1 MNYEEK
7 IEYAEPVVIEKRLM
21 QQLIDPSADVR
32 PLDTEAAEKFLAEYE
47 VLRFEN
53 PLETQICK
61 PFGGEKETE
70 CVTASA
76 VKKETIK
83 EIDAFEHDLD
93 EARQNRLRAEYLQ
106 ECKSGKEIKPLF
118 GVDIEYENIPWNN
131 PLDEEEMD
139 YLTQI
144 TPTSFV
150 LDPKAEPNRVDML
163 DSALVTKFGAFLN
176 KKNGEIEDDKYYCAP
191 EFRRNEVCYY
201 GTLRL
206 RLYEAGDQ
214 VKSFGNWIEQ
224 TKSWTGVFDLS
235 QLNFD
240 DKKDI
245 EYALKDLPE
254 KLLREKVFQGA
265 KEDELFWRENV
276 TAPIEQTLNLLK
288 EPNKAIRLQVKEKD
302 QSMADVLERD
312 IREKAEERWK
322 AIETE
327 RNQSKEVL
335 TPENRRV
342 FDVLF
347 SAYVATEDLQTTLGC
362 KWHWKSG
369 CSVCLLQL
377 RKKAFPSASMNTQWT
392 LRAEIKRSFRSSSPP
407 ASGKNNKNRRRRWQ
421 SVLKNKLTT
430 SATIFISTRPTF
442 PTSSTGRNAQTA
454 CLRMN

>member
-21 QQLIDPSADVR
+21 QQLIDPNTDIR
-32 PLDTEAAEKFLAEYE
+32 PLNPEAAEIFLAEYE

-93 EARQNRLRAEYLQ
+93 ETRQNRLRAEYLQ

-139 YLTQI
+139 YLNRI

-214 VKSFGNWIEQ
+214 VKSFGNWNEQ
-224 TKSWTGVFDLS
+224 TKSWSGVFDLS

-254 KLLREKVFQGA
+254 KLLREKVFHGA

-276 TAPIEQTLNLLK
+276 TAPIEQTLNFLK
-288 EPNKAIRLQVKEKD
+288 EPKQTIKLQVNEKD
-302 QSMADVLERD
+302 QSMADVLERG

-327 RNQSKEVL
+327 RNQSKAVL
-335 TPENRRV
+335 TPENRKV

-347 SAYVATEDLQTTLGC
+347 GAYIATEELQNHPRLQSALEKRLLGMF
-362 KWHWKSG
+362 
-369 CSVCLLQL
+369 VAAQ
-377 RKKAFPSASMNTQWT
+377 KKGVSLELNEYSMDAPSRNQTIIQV
-392 LRAEIKRSFRSSSPP
+392 KQP
-407 ASGKNNKNRRRRWQ
+407 ARDREKQ
-421 SVLKNKLTT
+421 
-430 SATIFISTRPTF
+430 
-442 PTSSTGRNAQTA
+442 
-454 CLRMN
+454 

>member
-302 QSMADVLERD
+302 QSMTDVLERD

-347 SAYVATEDLQTTLGC
+347 SAYVATEDLQNHPRLQMALEKRLLGMF
-362 KWHWKSG
+362 
-369 CSVCLLQL
+369 VAAQ
-377 RKKAFPSASMNTQWT
+377 KKGVSLGLNEYSMDAPSRNQTIIQV
-392 LRAEIKRSFRSSSPP
+392 KQP
-407 ASGKNNKNRRRRWQ
+407 AREREKQ
-421 SVLKNKLTT
+421 
-430 SATIFISTRPTF
+430 
-442 PTSSTGRNAQTA
+442 
-454 CLRMN
+454 

>member
-1 MNYEEK
+1 MKYEEK

-21 QQLIDPSADVR
+21 QQLINPGTDVR
-32 PLDTEAAEKFLAEYE
+32 PLDAKAAEKFLAEYE

-83 EIDAFEHDLD
+83 EIDAFELDLD
-93 EARQNRLRAEYLQ
+93 ETRQNRLRAEYLQ

-139 YLTQI
+139 YLNRI

-214 VKSFGNWIEQ
+214 VKSFGNWNEQ
-224 TKSWTGVFDLS
+224 TKSWSGVFDLS

-254 KLLREKVFQGA
+254 KLLREKVFHGA

-276 TAPIEQTLNLLK
+276 TAPIEQTLNFLK
-288 EPNKAIRLQVKEKD
+288 EPKQTIKLQVNEKD
-302 QSMADVLERD
+302 QSMADVLERG

-327 RNQSKEVL
+327 RNQSKAVL
-335 TPENRRV
+335 TPENRKV

-347 SAYVATEDLQTTLGC
+347 GAYIATEELQNHPRLQSALEKRLLGMF
-362 KWHWKSG
+362 
-369 CSVCLLQL
+369 VAAQ
-377 RKKAFPSASMNTQWT
+377 KKGVSLELNEYSMDAPSRNQTIIQV
-392 LRAEIKRSFRSSSPP
+392 KQP
-407 ASGKNNKNRRRRWQ
+407 ARDREKQ
-421 SVLKNKLTT
+421 
-430 SATIFISTRPTF
+430 
-442 PTSSTGRNAQTA
+442 
-454 CLRMN
+454 

>member
-21 QQLIDPSADVR
+21 QQLIDPGTDVR
-32 PLDTEAAEKFLAEYE
+32 PLDAKAAEKFLAEYE

-327 RNQSKEVL
+327 RNQSKAVL

-347 SAYVATEDLQTTLGC
+347 SAYVATEDLQNHPRLQMALEKRLLGMF
-362 KWHWKSG
+362 
-369 CSVCLLQL
+369 VAAQ
-377 RKKAFPSASMNTQWT
+377 KKGVSLGLNEYSMDAPSRNQTIIQV
-392 LRAEIKRSFRSSSPP
+392 KQP
-407 ASGKNNKNRRRRWQ
+407 AREREKQ
-421 SVLKNKLTT
+421 
-430 SATIFISTRPTF
+430 
-442 PTSSTGRNAQTA
+442 
-454 CLRMN
+454 

>member
-1 MNYEEK
+1 MKYEEK
-7 IEYAEPVVIEKRLM
+7 IEFAEPVVIEKRLM
-21 QQLIDPSADVR
+21 QQLIDPGTDVR
-32 PLDTEAAEKFLAEYE
+32 PLDTKAAEKFLAEYE

-93 EARQNRLRAEYLQ
+93 ETIQSRLRAEYLQ

-131 PLDEEEMD
+131 TLEEEEMD
-139 YLTQI
+139 YLNRI

-214 VKSFGNWIEQ
+214 VKSFGNWNEQ
-224 TKSWTGVFDLS
+224 TKSWSGVFDLS

-276 TAPIEQTLNLLK
+276 TTPIEQTLDLLK
-288 EPNKAIRLQVKEKD
+288 EPQQTIKLQVKEKD

-327 RNQSKEVL
+327 RNQSKAVL
-335 TPENRRV
+335 TPENRKV

-347 SAYVATEDLQTTLGC
+347 GAYIATEELQNHPRLQSALEKRLLGMF
-362 KWHWKSG
+362 
-369 CSVCLLQL
+369 VAAQ
-377 RKKAFPSASMNTQWT
+377 KKGVSLELNEYSMDAPSRNQTIIQV
-392 LRAEIKRSFRSSSPP
+392 KQP
-407 ASGKNNKNRRRRWQ
+407 ARDREKQ
-421 SVLKNKLTT
+421 
-430 SATIFISTRPTF
+430 
-442 PTSSTGRNAQTA
+442 
-454 CLRMN
+454 

>member
-327 RNQSKEVL
+327 RNQSKAVL
-335 TPENRRV
+335 TPENRKV

-347 SAYVATEDLQTTLGC
+347 EAYVATEELQKHPRLQ
-362 KWHWKSG
+362 KALEKQLL
-369 CSVCLLQL
+369 SVFVAAQ
-377 RKKAFPSASMNTQWT
+377 KKGITVGLNEYSMDAPSRNQTIIQV
-392 LRAEIKRSFRSSSPP
+392 KQP
-407 ASGKNNKNRRRRWQ
+407 ARDREKQ
-421 SVLKNKLTT
+421 
-430 SATIFISTRPTF
+430 
-442 PTSSTGRNAQTA
+442 
-454 CLRMN
+454 

>member
-322 AIETE
+322 AIETK

-347 SAYVATEDLQTTLGC
+347 SAYVATEDLQNHPRLQMALEKRLLGMF
-362 KWHWKSG
+362 
-369 CSVCLLQL
+369 VAAQ
-377 RKKAFPSASMNTQWT
+377 KKGVSLGLNEYSMDAPSRNQTIIQV
-392 LRAEIKRSFRSSSPP
+392 KQP
-407 ASGKNNKNRRRRWQ
+407 AREREKQ
-421 SVLKNKLTT
+421 
-430 SATIFISTRPTF
+430 
-442 PTSSTGRNAQTA
+442 
-454 CLRMN
+454 

>member
-276 TAPIEQTLNLLK
+276 TAPIEQTLNLHK

-335 TPENRRV
+335 TPENRKV

-347 SAYVATEDLQTTLGC
+347 SAYVATEDLQNHPRLQMALEKRLLGMF
-362 KWHWKSG
+362 
-369 CSVCLLQL
+369 VAAQ
-377 RKKAFPSASMNTQWT
+377 KKGVSLGLNEYSMDAPSRNQTIIQV
-392 LRAEIKRSFRSSSPP
+392 KQP
-407 ASGKNNKNRRRRWQ
+407 ARDREKQ
-421 SVLKNKLTT
+421 
-430 SATIFISTRPTF
+430 
-442 PTSSTGRNAQTA
+442 
-454 CLRMN
+454 

>member
-1 MNYEEK
+1 MKYEEK

-21 QQLIDPSADVR
+21 QQLIDPGTDVR
-32 PLDTEAAEKFLAEYE
+32 PLDAKAAEKFLAEYE

-93 EARQNRLRAEYLQ
+93 ETIQCRLRAEYLQ

-139 YLTQI
+139 YLNRI

-214 VKSFGNWIEQ
+214 VKSFGNWNEQ
-224 TKSWTGVFDLS
+224 TKSWSGVFDLS

-254 KLLREKVFQGA
+254 KLLREKVFHGA
-265 KEDELFWRENV
+265 KEDELFWRENI

-288 EPNKAIRLQVKEKD
+288 EPKQTIKLQVKEKD

-327 RNQSKEVL
+327 RNQSKAVL
-335 TPENRRV
+335 TPENRKV

-347 SAYVATEDLQTTLGC
+347 GAYIATEELQNHPRLQSALEKRLLGMF
-362 KWHWKSG
+362 
-369 CSVCLLQL
+369 VAAQ
-377 RKKAFPSASMNTQWT
+377 KKGVSLELNEYSMDAPSRNQTIIQV
-392 LRAEIKRSFRSSSPP
+392 KQP
-407 ASGKNNKNRRRRWQ
+407 ARDREKQ
-421 SVLKNKLTT
+421 
-430 SATIFISTRPTF
+430 
-442 PTSSTGRNAQTA
+442 
-454 CLRMN
+454 

>member
-7 IEYAEPVVIEKRLM
+7 IEYAEPLVIEKRLM
-21 QQLIDPSADVR
+21 QQLIDPGTDIR
-32 PLDTEAAEKFLAEYE
+32 PLNAEAAEIFLAEYE

-61 PFGGEKETE
+61 PFCGEKETE
-70 CVTASA
+70 CVTALA

-83 EIDAFEHDLD
+83 KIDALEHDLD
-93 EARQNRLRAEYLQ
+93 EARQNQWRTEYLQ
-106 ECKSGKEIKPLF
+106 DCKSGMEVKPLF
-118 GVDIEYENIPWNN
+118 GVDIEYDNISWNN

-139 YLTQI
+139 YLNRI

-214 VKSFGNWIEQ
+214 VKSFGNWNEQ
-224 TKSWTGVFDLS
+224 TKSWSGVFDLS

-254 KLLREKVFQGA
+254 KLLREKVFHGA
-265 KEDELFWRENV
+265 KEDELFWRENI

-288 EPNKAIRLQVKEKD
+288 EPKPTIKLQVKEKD

-327 RNQSKEVL
+327 RNQSKAVL
-335 TPENRRV
+335 TPENRKV

-347 SAYVATEDLQTTLGC
+347 GAYIATEELQNHPRLQSALEKRLLGMF
-362 KWHWKSG
+362 
-369 CSVCLLQL
+369 VAAQ
-377 RKKAFPSASMNTQWT
+377 KKGVSLELNEYSMDAPSRNQTIIQV
-392 LRAEIKRSFRSSSPP
+392 KQP
-407 ASGKNNKNRRRRWQ
+407 ARDREKQ
-421 SVLKNKLTT
+421 
-430 SATIFISTRPTF
+430 
-442 PTSSTGRNAQTA
+442 
-454 CLRMN
+454 

>member
-1 MNYEEK
+1 MKYEEK

-21 QQLIDPSADVR
+21 QQLINPGTDVR
-32 PLDTEAAEKFLAEYE
+32 PLDAKAAEKFLAEYE

-93 EARQNRLRAEYLQ
+93 ETRQNRLRAEYLQ

-139 YLTQI
+139 YLNRI

-163 DSALVTKFGAFLN
+163 DSALVTKFGAFFN

-214 VKSFGNWIEQ
+214 VKSFGNWNEQ
-224 TKSWTGVFDLS
+224 TKSWSGVFDLS

-254 KLLREKVFQGA
+254 KLLREKVFHGA

-276 TAPIEQTLNLLK
+276 TAPIEQTLNFLK
-288 EPNKAIRLQVKEKD
+288 EPKQTIKLQVNEKD
-302 QSMADVLERD
+302 QSMADVLERG

-327 RNQSKEVL
+327 RNQSKAVL
-335 TPENRRV
+335 TPENRKV

-347 SAYVATEDLQTTLGC
+347 GAYIATEELQNHPRLQSALEKRLLGMF
-362 KWHWKSG
+362 
-369 CSVCLLQL
+369 VAAQ
-377 RKKAFPSASMNTQWT
+377 KKGVSLELNEYSMDAPSRNQTIIQV
-392 LRAEIKRSFRSSSPP
+392 KQP
-407 ASGKNNKNRRRRWQ
+407 ARDREKQ
-421 SVLKNKLTT
+421 
-430 SATIFISTRPTF
+430 
-442 PTSSTGRNAQTA
+442 
-454 CLRMN
+454 

>member
-61 PFGGEKETE
+61 PFCGEKETE

-163 DSALVTKFGAFLN
+163 DSSLVTKFGAFLN

-214 VKSFGNWIEQ
+214 VKSFGNWNEQ
-224 TKSWTGVFDLS
+224 TKSWSGVFDLS

-254 KLLREKVFQGA
+254 KLLREKVFHGA
-265 KEDELFWRENV
+265 KEDELFWRENI

-288 EPNKAIRLQVKEKD
+288 EPKQTIKLQVKEKD

-327 RNQSKEVL
+327 RNQSKAVL
-335 TPENRRV
+335 TPENRKV

-347 SAYVATEDLQTTLGC
+347 GAYIATEELQNHPRLQSALEKRLLGMF
-362 KWHWKSG
+362 
-369 CSVCLLQL
+369 VAAQ
-377 RKKAFPSASMNTQWT
+377 KKGVSLELNEYSMDAPSRNQTIIQV
-392 LRAEIKRSFRSSSPP
+392 KQP
-407 ASGKNNKNRRRRWQ
+407 ARDREKQ
-421 SVLKNKLTT
+421 
-430 SATIFISTRPTF
+430 
-442 PTSSTGRNAQTA
+442 
-454 CLRMN
+454 

>member
-118 GVDIEYENIPWNN
+118 GVDIEYEYIPWNN

-150 LDPKAEPNRVDML
+150 LDPKEDSGRIDLL
-163 DSALVTKFGAFLN
+163 DSALITKFGAFLN
-176 KKNGEIEDDKYYCAP
+176 RKNGEIEDDKYYCAP

-214 VKSFGNWIEQ
+214 VKSFGNWNEQ
-224 TKSWTGVFDLS
+224 TKSWSGVFDLS

-254 KLLREKVFQGA
+254 KLLREKVFHGA
-265 KEDELFWRENV
+265 KEDELFWRENI

-288 EPNKAIRLQVKEKD
+288 EPKQTIKLQVKEKD

-327 RNQSKEVL
+327 RNQSKAVL
-335 TPENRRV
+335 TPENRKV

-347 SAYVATEDLQTTLGC
+347 GAYIATEELQNHPRLQSALEKRLLGMF
-362 KWHWKSG
+362 
-369 CSVCLLQL
+369 VAAQ
-377 RKKAFPSASMNTQWT
+377 KKGVSLELNEYSMDAPSRNQTIIQV
-392 LRAEIKRSFRSSSPP
+392 KQP
-407 ASGKNNKNRRRRWQ
+407 ARDREKQ
-421 SVLKNKLTT
+421 
-430 SATIFISTRPTF
+430 
-442 PTSSTGRNAQTA
+442 
-454 CLRMN
+454 

>member
-1 MNYEEK
+1 MKYEEK

-21 QQLIDPSADVR
+21 QQLINPGTDVR
-32 PLDTEAAEKFLAEYE
+32 PLDAKAAEKFLAEYE

-93 EARQNRLRAEYLQ
+93 ETIQSRLRAEYLQ

-139 YLTQI
+139 YLNQI

-206 RLYEAGDQ
+206 RLYEAGDP
-214 VKSFGNWIEQ
+214 VKSFGNWNEQ
-224 TKSWTGVFDLS
+224 TKSWSGVFDLS

-276 TAPIEQTLNLLK
+276 TAPIEQTLDLLK
-288 EPNKAIRLQVKEKD
+288 EPQQTIKLQVKEKD

-327 RNQSKEVL
+327 RNQSKAVL
-335 TPENRRV
+335 TPENRKV

-347 SAYVATEDLQTTLGC
+347 GAYIATEELQNHPRLQSALEKRLLGMF
-362 KWHWKSG
+362 
-369 CSVCLLQL
+369 VAAQ
-377 RKKAFPSASMNTQWT
+377 KKGVSLELNEYSMDAPSRNQTIIQV
-392 LRAEIKRSFRSSSPP
+392 KQP
-407 ASGKNNKNRRRRWQ
+407 ARDREKQ
-421 SVLKNKLTT
+421 
-430 SATIFISTRPTF
+430 
-442 PTSSTGRNAQTA
+442 
-454 CLRMN
+454 

>member
-21 QQLIDPSADVR
+21 QHLIDPSADVR

-347 SAYVATEDLQTTLGC
+347 SAYVATEDLQNHPRLQMALEKRLLGMF
-362 KWHWKSG
+362 
-369 CSVCLLQL
+369 VAAQ
-377 RKKAFPSASMNTQWT
+377 KKGVSLGLNEYSMDAPSRNQTIIQVKQQIG
-392 LRAEIKRSFRSSSPP
+392 RAH
-407 ASGKNNKNRRRRWQ
+407 
-421 SVLKNKLTT
+421 V
-430 SATIFISTRPTF
+430 
-442 PTSSTGRNAQTA
+442 
-454 CLRMN
+454 

>member
-21 QQLIDPSADVR
+21 QQLIDPNTDIR
-32 PLDTEAAEKFLAEYE
+32 PLNAEAAEIFLAEYE

-70 CVTASA
+70 CITALA

-83 EIDAFEHDLD
+83 KIDALEHDLD
-93 EARQNRLRAEYLQ
+93 EARQNQWRTEYLQ
-106 ECKSGKEIKPLF
+106 DCKSGKEVKPLF
-118 GVDIEYENIPWNN
+118 GVDIEYDNIPWTN

-347 SAYVATEDLQTTLGC
+347 SAYVATEDLQNHPRLQMALEKRLLGMF
-362 KWHWKSG
+362 
-369 CSVCLLQL
+369 VAAQ
-377 RKKAFPSASMNTQWT
+377 KKGVSLGLNEYSMDAPSRNQTIIQV
-392 LRAEIKRSFRSSSPP
+392 KQP
-407 ASGKNNKNRRRRWQ
+407 ARDREKQ
-421 SVLKNKLTT
+421 
-430 SATIFISTRPTF
+430 
-442 PTSSTGRNAQTA
+442 
-454 CLRMN
+454 

>member
-21 QQLIDPSADVR
+21 QHLIDPSADVR

-61 PFGGEKETE
+61 LFGGEKETE

-288 EPNKAIRLQVKEKD
+288 EPNKAIRLQVKDRD

-347 SAYVATEDLQTTLGC
+347 SAYVATEDLQNHPRLQMALEKRLLGMF
-362 KWHWKSG
+362 
-369 CSVCLLQL
+369 VAAQ
-377 RKKAFPSASMNTQWT
+377 KKGVSLGLNEYSMDAPSRNQTIIQV
-392 LRAEIKRSFRSSSPP
+392 KQP
-407 ASGKNNKNRRRRWQ
+407 AREREKQ
-421 SVLKNKLTT
+421 
-430 SATIFISTRPTF
+430 
-442 PTSSTGRNAQTA
+442 
-454 CLRMN
+454 

>member
-1 MNYEEK
+1 MKYEEK

-21 QQLIDPSADVR
+21 QQLIDPGTDVR
-32 PLDTEAAEKFLAEYE
+32 PLDAKAAEKFLAEYE

-93 EARQNRLRAEYLQ
+93 ETIQSRLRAEYLQ

-139 YLTQI
+139 YLNRI

-163 DSALVTKFGAFLN
+163 DSALVKKFGAFLN

-214 VKSFGNWIEQ
+214 VKSFGNWNEQ
-224 TKSWTGVFDLS
+224 TKSWSGVFDLS

-254 KLLREKVFQGA
+254 KLLREKVFHGA
-265 KEDELFWRENV
+265 KEDELFWRENI

-288 EPNKAIRLQVKEKD
+288 EPKQTIKLQVKEKD

-327 RNQSKEVL
+327 RNQSKAVL
-335 TPENRRV
+335 TPENRKV

-347 SAYVATEDLQTTLGC
+347 GAYIATEELQNHPRLQSALEKRLLGMF
-362 KWHWKSG
+362 
-369 CSVCLLQL
+369 VAAQ
-377 RKKAFPSASMNTQWT
+377 KKGVSLELNEYSMDAPSRNQTIIQV
-392 LRAEIKRSFRSSSPP
+392 KQP
-407 ASGKNNKNRRRRWQ
+407 ARDREKQ
-421 SVLKNKLTT
+421 
-430 SATIFISTRPTF
+430 
-442 PTSSTGRNAQTA
+442 
-454 CLRMN
+454 

>member
-1 MNYEEK
+1 MKYEEK

-21 QQLIDPSADVR
+21 QQLINPGTDVR
-32 PLDTEAAEKFLAEYE
+32 PLDAKAAEKFLAEYE

-93 EARQNRLRAEYLQ
+93 ETRQNRLRAEYLQ

-139 YLTQI
+139 YLNRI

-214 VKSFGNWIEQ
+214 VKSFGNWNEQ
-224 TKSWTGVFDLS
+224 TKSWSGVFDLS

-347 SAYVATEDLQTTLGC
+347 SAYVATEDLQNHPRLQMALEKRLLGMF
-362 KWHWKSG
+362 
-369 CSVCLLQL
+369 VAAQ
-377 RKKAFPSASMNTQWT
+377 KKGVSLGLNEYSMDAPSRNQTIIQV
-392 LRAEIKRSFRSSSPP
+392 KQP
-407 ASGKNNKNRRRRWQ
+407 ARDREKQ
-421 SVLKNKLTT
+421 
-430 SATIFISTRPTF
+430 
-442 PTSSTGRNAQTA
+442 
-454 CLRMN
+454 

>member
-254 KLLREKVFQGA
+254 KLVREKVFQGA

-347 SAYVATEDLQTTLGC
+347 SAYVATEDLQNHPRLQMALEKRLLGMF
-362 KWHWKSG
+362 
-369 CSVCLLQL
+369 VAAQ
-377 RKKAFPSASMNTQWT
+377 KKGVSLGLNEYSMDAPSRNQTIIQV
-392 LRAEIKRSFRSSSPP
+392 KQP
-407 ASGKNNKNRRRRWQ
+407 AREREKQ
-421 SVLKNKLTT
+421 
-430 SATIFISTRPTF
+430 
-442 PTSSTGRNAQTA
+442 
-454 CLRMN
+454 

>member
-1 MNYEEK
+1 MKYEEK

-21 QQLIDPSADVR
+21 QQLIDPGTDVR
-32 PLDTEAAEKFLAEYE
+32 PLDAKAAEKFLAEYE

-93 EARQNRLRAEYLQ
+93 ETIQSRLRAEYLQ

-139 YLTQI
+139 YLNRI

-150 LDPKAEPNRVDML
+150 LDPKADPNRVDML

-214 VKSFGNWIEQ
+214 VKSFGNWNEQ
-224 TKSWTGVFDLS
+224 TKSWSGVFDLS

-254 KLLREKVFQGA
+254 KLLREKVFHGA
-265 KEDELFWRENV
+265 KEDELFWRENI

-288 EPNKAIRLQVKEKD
+288 EPKQTIKLQVKEKD

-327 RNQSKEVL
+327 RNQSKAVL
-335 TPENRRV
+335 TPENRKV

-347 SAYVATEDLQTTLGC
+347 GAYIATEELQNHPRLQSALEKRLLGMF
-362 KWHWKSG
+362 
-369 CSVCLLQL
+369 VAAQ
-377 RKKAFPSASMNTQWT
+377 KKGVSLELNEYSMDAPSRNQTIIQV
-392 LRAEIKRSFRSSSPP
+392 KQP
-407 ASGKNNKNRRRRWQ
+407 ARDREKQ
-421 SVLKNKLTT
+421 
-430 SATIFISTRPTF
+430 
-442 PTSSTGRNAQTA
+442 
-454 CLRMN
+454 

>member
-21 QQLIDPSADVR
+21 HQLIDPSADVR

-327 RNQSKEVL
+327 RNQSKAVL
-335 TPENRRV
+335 TPENRKV

-347 SAYVATEDLQTTLGC
+347 EAYVATEELQKHPRLQ
-362 KWHWKSG
+362 KALEKQLL
-369 CSVCLLQL
+369 SVFVAAQ
-377 RKKAFPSASMNTQWT
+377 KKGITVGLNEYSMDAPSRNQTIIQV
-392 LRAEIKRSFRSSSPP
+392 KQP
-407 ASGKNNKNRRRRWQ
+407 ARDREKQ
-421 SVLKNKLTT
+421 
-430 SATIFISTRPTF
+430 
-442 PTSSTGRNAQTA
+442 
-454 CLRMN
+454 

>member
-70 CVTASA
+70 CITALA
-76 VKKETIK
+76 VRKETIK
-83 EIDAFEHDLD
+83 KIDALEHDLD
-93 EARQNRLRAEYLQ
+93 EARQNQWRAEYLQ
-106 ECKSGKEIKPLF
+106 DCKSGKEVKPLF

-335 TPENRRV
+335 TPENRQV

-347 SAYVATEDLQTTLGC
+347 SAYVATEDLQNHPRLQMALEKRLLGMF
-362 KWHWKSG
+362 
-369 CSVCLLQL
+369 VAAQ
-377 RKKAFPSASMNTQWT
+377 KKGITVGLNEYSMDAPSRNQTIIQV
-392 LRAEIKRSFRSSSPP
+392 KQP
-407 ASGKNNKNRRRRWQ
+407 AREREKQ
-421 SVLKNKLTT
+421 
-430 SATIFISTRPTF
+430 
-442 PTSSTGRNAQTA
+442 
-454 CLRMN
+454 

>member
-32 PLDTEAAEKFLAEYE
+32 PLDAKAAEKFLAEYE

-106 ECKSGKEIKPLF
+106 ECKTGKEIKPLF

-139 YLTQI
+139 YLNQI

-214 VKSFGNWIEQ
+214 VKSFGNWNEQ
-224 TKSWTGVFDLS
+224 TKSWSGVFDLS

-254 KLLREKVFQGA
+254 KLLREKVFHGA

-276 TAPIEQTLNLLK
+276 TAPIEQTLILLK
-288 EPNKAIRLQVKEKD
+288 EPKQTIKLQVKEKD

-312 IREKAEERWK
+312 IREKAEARWK

-335 TPENRRV
+335 TPENRKI

-347 SAYVATEDLQTTLGC
+347 SAYVATEDLQNHPRLQMALEKRLLGMF
-362 KWHWKSG
+362 
-369 CSVCLLQL
+369 VAAQ
-377 RKKAFPSASMNTQWT
+377 KKGVSLGLNEYSMDAPSRNQTIIQV
-392 LRAEIKRSFRSSSPP
+392 KQP
-407 ASGKNNKNRRRRWQ
+407 ARDREKQ
-421 SVLKNKLTT
+421 
-430 SATIFISTRPTF
+430 
-442 PTSSTGRNAQTA
+442 
-454 CLRMN
+454 

>member
-21 QQLIDPSADVR
+21 QHLIDPSADVR

-347 SAYVATEDLQTTLGC
+347 SAYVATEDLQNHPRLQMALEKRLLGMF
-362 KWHWKSG
+362 
-369 CSVCLLQL
+369 VAAQ
-377 RKKAFPSASMNTQWT
+377 KKGVSLGLNEYSMDAPSRNQTIIQV
-392 LRAEIKRSFRSSSPP
+392 KQP
-407 ASGKNNKNRRRRWQ
+407 ARDREKQ
-421 SVLKNKLTT
+421 
-430 SATIFISTRPTF
+430 
-442 PTSSTGRNAQTA
+442 
-454 CLRMN
+454 

>member
-7 IEYAEPVVIEKRLM
+7 IEYAEPLVIEKRLM
-21 QQLIDPSADVR
+21 QQLIDPGTDIR
-32 PLDTEAAEKFLAEYE
+32 PLNAEAAEIFLAEYE

-61 PFGGEKETE
+61 PFCGEKETE
-70 CVTASA
+70 CVTALA

-83 EIDAFEHDLD
+83 KIDALEHDLD
-93 EARQNRLRAEYLQ
+93 EARQNQWRTEYLQ
-106 ECKSGKEIKPLF
+106 DCKSGMEVKPLF
-118 GVDIEYENIPWNN
+118 GVDIEYDNISWNN
-131 PLDEEEMD
+131 PLDEEKMD
-139 YLTQI
+139 YLNRI

-214 VKSFGNWIEQ
+214 VKSFGNWNEQ
-224 TKSWTGVFDLS
+224 TKSWSGVFDLS

-254 KLLREKVFQGA
+254 KLLREKVFHGA
-265 KEDELFWRENV
+265 KEDELFWRENI

-288 EPNKAIRLQVKEKD
+288 EPKQTIKLQVKEKD

-327 RNQSKEVL
+327 RNQSKAVL
-335 TPENRRV
+335 TPENRKV

-347 SAYVATEDLQTTLGC
+347 GAYIATEELQNHPRLQSALEKRLLGMF
-362 KWHWKSG
+362 
-369 CSVCLLQL
+369 VAAQ
-377 RKKAFPSASMNTQWT
+377 KKGVSLELNEYSMDAPSRNQTIIQV
-392 LRAEIKRSFRSSSPP
+392 KQP
-407 ASGKNNKNRRRRWQ
+407 ARDREKQ
-421 SVLKNKLTT
+421 
-430 SATIFISTRPTF
+430 
-442 PTSSTGRNAQTA
+442 
-454 CLRMN
+454 

>member
-1 MNYEEK
+1 MKYEEK

-21 QQLIDPSADVR
+21 QQLINPGTDVR
-32 PLDTEAAEKFLAEYE
+32 PLDAKAAEKFLAEYE

-93 EARQNRLRAEYLQ
+93 ETRQNRLRAEYLQ

-139 YLTQI
+139 YLNRI

-150 LDPKAEPNRVDML
+150 LDPKAELNRVDML

-214 VKSFGNWIEQ
+214 VKSFGNWNEQ
-224 TKSWTGVFDLS
+224 TKSWSGVFDLS

-254 KLLREKVFQGA
+254 KLLREKVFHGA
-265 KEDELFWRENV
+265 KEDELFWRENI

-288 EPNKAIRLQVKEKD
+288 EPKQTIKLQVKEKD

-327 RNQSKEVL
+327 RNQSKAVL
-335 TPENRRV
+335 TPENRKV

-347 SAYVATEDLQTTLGC
+347 GAYIATEELQNHPRLQSALEKRLLGMF
-362 KWHWKSG
+362 
-369 CSVCLLQL
+369 VAAQ
-377 RKKAFPSASMNTQWT
+377 KKGVSLELNEYSMDAPSRNQTIIQV
-392 LRAEIKRSFRSSSPP
+392 KQP
-407 ASGKNNKNRRRRWQ
+407 ARDREKQ
-421 SVLKNKLTT
+421 
-430 SATIFISTRPTF
+430 
-442 PTSSTGRNAQTA
+442 
-454 CLRMN
+454 

>member
-21 QQLIDPSADVR
+21 QQLIDPNTDIR
-32 PLDTEAAEKFLAEYE
+32 PLNAEAAEIFLAEYE

-61 PFGGEKETE
+61 PFSGEKETE
-70 CVTASA
+70 CVTALA

-83 EIDAFEHDLD
+83 KIDALEHDLD
-93 EARQNRLRAEYLQ
+93 EARQNQWRTEYLQ
-106 ECKSGKEIKPLF
+106 DCKSGMEVKPLF
-118 GVDIEYENIPWNN
+118 GVDIEYDNISWNN

-139 YLTQI
+139 YLNRI

-214 VKSFGNWIEQ
+214 VKSFGNWNEQ
-224 TKSWTGVFDLS
+224 TKSWSGVFDLS

-254 KLLREKVFQGA
+254 KLLREKVFHGA
-265 KEDELFWRENV
+265 KEDELFWRENI

-288 EPNKAIRLQVKEKD
+288 EPKQTIKLQVKEKD

-327 RNQSKEVL
+327 RNQSKAVL
-335 TPENRRV
+335 TPENRKV

-347 SAYVATEDLQTTLGC
+347 GAYIATEELQNHPRLQSALEKRLLGMF
-362 KWHWKSG
+362 
-369 CSVCLLQL
+369 VAAQ
-377 RKKAFPSASMNTQWT
+377 KKGVSLELNEYSMDAPSRNQTIIQV
-392 LRAEIKRSFRSSSPP
+392 KQP
-407 ASGKNNKNRRRRWQ
+407 ARDREKQ
-421 SVLKNKLTT
+421 
-430 SATIFISTRPTF
+430 
-442 PTSSTGRNAQTA
+442 
-454 CLRMN
+454 

>member
-32 PLDTEAAEKFLAEYE
+32 PLDAKAAEKFLAEYE

-106 ECKSGKEIKPLF
+106 ECKTGKEIKPLF

-139 YLTQI
+139 YLNQI

-214 VKSFGNWIEQ
+214 VKSFGNWNEQ
-224 TKSWTGVFDLS
+224 TKSWSGVFDLS

-254 KLLREKVFQGA
+254 KLLREKVFHGA

-276 TAPIEQTLNLLK
+276 TAPIEQTLILLK
-288 EPNKAIRLQVKEKD
+288 EPKQTIKLQVKEKD

-312 IREKAEERWK
+312 IREKAEARWK

-335 TPENRRV
+335 TPENRKV

-347 SAYVATEDLQTTLGC
+347 GAYIATEELQNHPRLQSALEKRLLGMF
-362 KWHWKSG
+362 
-369 CSVCLLQL
+369 VAAQ
-377 RKKAFPSASMNTQWT
+377 KKGVSFELNEYSMDAPSRNQTIIQV
-392 LRAEIKRSFRSSSPP
+392 KQP
-407 ASGKNNKNRRRRWQ
+407 ARDREKQ
-421 SVLKNKLTT
+421 
-430 SATIFISTRPTF
+430 
-442 PTSSTGRNAQTA
+442 
-454 CLRMN
+454 

>member
-32 PLDTEAAEKFLAEYE
+32 PLDTEPAEKFLAEYE

-347 SAYVATEDLQTTLGC
+347 SAYVATEDLQNHPRLQMALEKRLLGMF
-362 KWHWKSG
+362 
-369 CSVCLLQL
+369 VAAQ
-377 RKKAFPSASMNTQWT
+377 KKGVSLGLNEYSMDAPSRNQTIIQV
-392 LRAEIKRSFRSSSPP
+392 KQP
-407 ASGKNNKNRRRRWQ
+407 AREREKQ
-421 SVLKNKLTT
+421 
-430 SATIFISTRPTF
+430 
-442 PTSSTGRNAQTA
+442 
-454 CLRMN
+454 

>member
-1 MNYEEK
+1 MKYEEK

-21 QQLIDPSADVR
+21 QQLIDPGTDVR
-32 PLDTEAAEKFLAEYE
+32 PLHAKAAEKFLAEYE

-93 EARQNRLRAEYLQ
+93 ETIQSRLRAEYLQ

-139 YLTQI
+139 YLNRI

-214 VKSFGNWIEQ
+214 VKSFGNWNEQ
-224 TKSWTGVFDLS
+224 TKSWSGVFDLS

-245 EYALKDLPE
+245 EDALKDLPE
-254 KLLREKVFQGA
+254 KLLREKVFHGA
-265 KEDELFWRENV
+265 KEDELFWRENI

-288 EPNKAIRLQVKEKD
+288 EPKQTIKLQVKEKD

-327 RNQSKEVL
+327 RNQSKAVL
-335 TPENRRV
+335 TPENRKV

-347 SAYVATEDLQTTLGC
+347 GAYIATEELQNHPRLQSALEKRLLGMF
-362 KWHWKSG
+362 
-369 CSVCLLQL
+369 VAAQ
-377 RKKAFPSASMNTQWT
+377 KKGVSLELNEYSMDAPSRNQTIIQV
-392 LRAEIKRSFRSSSPP
+392 KQP
-407 ASGKNNKNRRRRWQ
+407 ARDREKQ
-421 SVLKNKLTT
+421 
-430 SATIFISTRPTF
+430 
-442 PTSSTGRNAQTA
+442 
-454 CLRMN
+454 

>member
-1 MNYEEK
+1 MKYEEK

-21 QQLIDPSADVR
+21 QQLINPGTDVR
-32 PLDTEAAEKFLAEYE
+32 PLDAKAAEKFLAEYE

-93 EARQNRLRAEYLQ
+93 ETRQNRLRAEYLQ

-139 YLTQI
+139 YLNRI

-214 VKSFGNWIEQ
+214 VKSFGNWNEQ
-224 TKSWTGVFDLS
+224 TKSWSGVFDLS

-254 KLLREKVFQGA
+254 KLLREKVFHGA

-276 TAPIEQTLNLLK
+276 TAPIEQTLNFLK
-288 EPNKAIRLQVKEKD
+288 EPKQTIKLQVNEKD
-302 QSMADVLERD
+302 QSMADVLERG

-327 RNQSKEVL
+327 RNQSKAVL
-335 TPENRRV
+335 TPENRKV

-347 SAYVATEDLQTTLGC
+347 GAYIATEELQNHPRLQSALEKRLLGMF
-362 KWHWKSG
+362 
-369 CSVCLLQL
+369 VAAQ
-377 RKKAFPSASMNTQWT
+377 KKGVSLELNEYSMDAPSRNQ
-392 LRAEIKRSFRSSSPP
+392 
-407 ASGKNNKNRRRRWQ
+407 
-421 SVLKNKLTT
+421 
-430 SATIFISTRPTF
+430 TIIQVKQPTRD
-442 PTSSTGRNAQTA
+442 REKQ
-454 CLRMN
+454 

>member
-1 MNYEEK
+1 MKYEEK

-21 QQLIDPSADVR
+21 QQLIDPGTDVR
-32 PLDTEAAEKFLAEYE
+32 PLDAKAAEKFLAEYE

-76 VKKETIK
+76 VKNETIK

-93 EARQNRLRAEYLQ
+93 ETIQSRLRAEYLK

-139 YLTQI
+139 YLNRI

-163 DSALVTKFGAFLN
+163 DSALVTKFGAFLK

-214 VKSFGNWIEQ
+214 VKSFGNWNEQ
-224 TKSWTGVFDLS
+224 TKSWSGVFDLS

-254 KLLREKVFQGA
+254 KLLREKVFHGA
-265 KEDELFWRENV
+265 KEDELFWRENI

-288 EPNKAIRLQVKEKD
+288 EPKQTIKLQVKEKD

-327 RNQSKEVL
+327 RNQSKAVL
-335 TPENRRV
+335 TPENRKV

-347 SAYVATEDLQTTLGC
+347 GAYIATEELQNHPRLQSALEKRLLGMF
-362 KWHWKSG
+362 
-369 CSVCLLQL
+369 VAAQ
-377 RKKAFPSASMNTQWT
+377 KKGVSLELNEYSMDAPSRNQ
-392 LRAEIKRSFRSSSPP
+392 
-407 ASGKNNKNRRRRWQ
+407 
-421 SVLKNKLTT
+421 
-430 SATIFISTRPTF
+430 TIIQVKQPTRD
-442 PTSSTGRNAQTA
+442 REKQ
-454 CLRMN
+454 

>member
-1 MNYEEK
+1 MKYEEK

-21 QQLIDPSADVR
+21 QQLIDPGTDVR
-32 PLDTEAAEKFLAEYE
+32 PLDAKAAEKFLAEYE

-93 EARQNRLRAEYLQ
+93 ETIQSRLRAEYLQ

-139 YLTQI
+139 YLNRI

-214 VKSFGNWIEQ
+214 VKSFGNWNEQ
-224 TKSWTGVFDLS
+224 TKSWSGVFDLS

-254 KLLREKVFQGA
+254 KLLREKVFHGA
-265 KEDELFWRENV
+265 KEDELFWRENI

-288 EPNKAIRLQVKEKD
+288 EPKQTIKLQVKEKD

-327 RNQSKEVL
+327 RNQSKAVL
-335 TPENRRV
+335 TSENRKV

-347 SAYVATEDLQTTLGC
+347 GAYIATEELQNHPRLQSALEKRLLGMF
-362 KWHWKSG
+362 
-369 CSVCLLQL
+369 VAAQ
-377 RKKAFPSASMNTQWT
+377 KKGVSLELNEYSMDAPSRNQTIIQV
-392 LRAEIKRSFRSSSPP
+392 KQP
-407 ASGKNNKNRRRRWQ
+407 ARDREKQ
-421 SVLKNKLTT
+421 
-430 SATIFISTRPTF
+430 
-442 PTSSTGRNAQTA
+442 
-454 CLRMN
+454 

>member
-1 MNYEEK
+1 MKYEEK

-21 QQLIDPSADVR
+21 QQLIDPGTNVR
-32 PLDTEAAEKFLAEYE
+32 PLDAKAAEKFLAEYE

-93 EARQNRLRAEYLQ
+93 ETIQSRLRAEYLQ

-139 YLTQI
+139 YLNRI

-214 VKSFGNWIEQ
+214 VKSFGNWNEQ
-224 TKSWTGVFDLS
+224 TKSWSGVFDLS

-245 EYALKDLPE
+245 EYALKDLPA
-254 KLLREKVFQGA
+254 KLLREKVFHGA
-265 KEDELFWRENV
+265 KEDELFWRENI

-288 EPNKAIRLQVKEKD
+288 EPKQTIKLQVKEKD

-327 RNQSKEVL
+327 RNQSKAVL
-335 TPENRRV
+335 TPENRKV

-347 SAYVATEDLQTTLGC
+347 GAYIATEELQNHPRLQSALEKRLLGMF
-362 KWHWKSG
+362 
-369 CSVCLLQL
+369 VAAQ
-377 RKKAFPSASMNTQWT
+377 KKGVSLELNEYSMDAPSRNQTIIQV
-392 LRAEIKRSFRSSSPP
+392 KQP
-407 ASGKNNKNRRRRWQ
+407 ARDREKQ
-421 SVLKNKLTT
+421 
-430 SATIFISTRPTF
+430 
-442 PTSSTGRNAQTA
+442 
-454 CLRMN
+454 

>member
-32 PLDTEAAEKFLAEYE
+32 PLDTETAEKFLAEYE

-327 RNQSKEVL
+327 RNQSKAVL
-335 TPENRRV
+335 TPENRKV

-347 SAYVATEDLQTTLGC
+347 EAYVATEELQKHPRLQ
-362 KWHWKSG
+362 KALEKQLL
-369 CSVCLLQL
+369 SVFVAAQ
-377 RKKAFPSASMNTQWT
+377 KKGITVGLNEYSMDAPSRNQTIIQV
-392 LRAEIKRSFRSSSPP
+392 KQP
-407 ASGKNNKNRRRRWQ
+407 ARDREKQ
-421 SVLKNKLTT
+421 
-430 SATIFISTRPTF
+430 
-442 PTSSTGRNAQTA
+442 
-454 CLRMN
+454 